1 MTRSRYTIILVS
13 LIAVFFLILV
23 WNLFTGEYAISWSDL
38 SNDSSM
44 AQMIFFKFRLPKA
57 LAAIAVGIAL
67 SLSGLLMQ
75 TLFKNPIAGPY
86 ILGISSGASL
96 GVAIFTM
103 GAGFFAS
110 SIFFHF
116 SQVLGA
122 WIGSLAMMLLLLFL
136 LQYLKNIITL
146 LIVGVMLSALAAS
159 LISVLQ
165 YFSADYLLKSFVIW
179 TMGSLSQVSYANL
192 IIMGLAIALAIL
204 LYLVN
209 IKNINILILGTEE
222 VKNYGVHKK
231 NLQWTILIITTILTS
246 VVTAFC
252 GPIGF
257 VGIIVPHFAK
267 MLTKTSDH
275 LYLIPISILLG
286 SILMLVSDIITQI
299 PPNGMILPI
308 NSVTAIL
315 GIPFILW
322 ILLKPI
328 KNNF

>member
-1 MTRSRYTIILVS
+1 MIRSRYTLTLLFLS
-13 LIAVFFLILV
+13 LIFFLV
-23 WNLFTGEYAISWSDL
+23 FAWNLFTGEYSFSWSDL
-38 SNDSSM
+38 LHDSSM

-57 LAAIAVGIAL
+57 LAAIAVGTAL

-110 SIFFHF
+110 SIFFYF

-122 WIGSLAMMLLLLFL
+122 LLGSLFMMLLLLFL

-159 LISVLQ
+159 LISILQ
-165 YFSADYLLKSFVIW
+165 YFSSDYLLKSFVIW
-179 TMGSLSQVSYANL
+179 TMGSLSQVSYTNL
-192 IIMGLAIALAIL
+192 TIMGLAISLAIL
-204 LYLVN
+204 LYVVN

-222 VKNYGVHKK
+222 IKNYGVHKRK
-231 NLQWTILIITTILTS
+231 LQWTILIITSILTS

-257 VGIIVPHFAK
+257 IGIIVPHFAK

-286 SILMLVSDIITQI
+286 SILMLFSDIITQI

-322 ILLKPI
+322 ILLKSA